1 MSSFDPKGYLT
12 QRDFGNEE
20 SDQDQPSA
28 FDRVNSNNRVNKG
41 VWGSIEVDSER
52 RRKFRDIG
60 DLSVMLPPHKQKM
73 KWKASKFQLKRPDTF
88 LDGSSPYAEYLP

>member
-41 VWGSIEVDSER
+41 V
-52 RRKFRDIG
+52 
-60 DLSVMLPPHKQKM
+60 
-73 KWKASKFQLKRPDTF
+73 
-88 LDGSSPYAEYLP
+88 